1 MMAMLSQSALTQ
13 GHDGPVT
20 VNAVVNGQGRVAYL
34 TVDAAGETEGKKVM
48 DSAWLAQFLGKTL
61 PLTLGKDVDAAT
73 GATATSQAVV
83 DALNI
88 LSPDYDNASAAPV
101 IDQRSVTKAVAHIQQ
116 VQGHD
121 SQMKV
126 IVYLNPEGK
135 VTQVKVF
142 AEGESNGQ
150 AVMDDAF
157 TGQFVG
163 ADSEITLGE
172 DVDAVTGATQ
182 TSQAVVDAVN
192 KIIK

>member
-48 DSAWLAQFLGKTL
+48 DNAWLAQFLGKTL
-61 PLTLGKDVDAAT
+61 PLTLGKDVDAAA
-73 GATATSQAVV
+73 GATVTSQAVV

-88 LSPDYDNASAAPV
+88 LSPDYDNTSAAPV
-101 IDQRSVTKAVAHIQQ
+101 IDQRSVTKATAHIQN